1 MREGEDKG
9 GAEVRGGG
17 GGGGGGARARVG
29 ARLVGVELC
38 RSCLRALVA
47 VPHVH
52 RRVASISL

>member
-17 GGGGGGARARVG
+17 GGVGRAGGGARLG
-29 ARLVGVELC
+29 GVEVC

>member
-9 GAEVRGGG
+9 GAEV
-17 GGGGGGARARVG
+17 RARVG

>member
-17 GGGGGGARARVG
+17 GRVGAKARVG

>member
-9 GAEVRGGG
+9 GAEVRG